1 MTSIT
6 TQVKEKMDR
15 SKVTEQ
21 LVKDGVL
28 IKYEGMHILAR
39 NFKETGIEKFDT
51 IRNMTSTEHGVVV
64 MGPAKSGSHLLL
76 SILDALGCDRAEEL
90 GVEGGITPFPFEYQ
104 RSHEVYHRMEKKMAE
119 AKGPVTLP
127 HCHLTPDRFIKGF
140 KGKIVYISRDVRAV
154 CASAYPFINAMMK
167 DVMEPYESGDHFLLI
182 ALTSL

>member
-1 MTSIT
+1 
-6 TQVKEKMDR
+6 
-15 SKVTEQ
+15 
-21 LVKDGVL
+21 
-28 IKYEGMHILAR
+28 
-39 NFKETGIEKFDT
+39 
-51 IRNMTSTEHGVVV
+51 
-64 MGPAKSGSHLLL
+64 MG
-76 SILDALGCDRAEEL
+76 
-90 GVEGGITPFPFEYQ
+90 YQ

-182 ALTSL
+182 ALTSLLFLLSKEIYRSRRFCQEYDKRGIFHG

>member
-1 MTSIT
+1 
-6 TQVKEKMDR
+6 MDR

-28 IKYEGMHILAR
+28 IEYEGMHLLAS
-39 NFKETGIEKFDT
+39 NFKETGVAKFDT

-64 MGPAKSGSHLLL
+64 MGPAKSGSHLAL

-90 GVEGGITPFPFEYQ
+90 GVEGGITPFPFEFQ
-104 RSHEVYHRMEKKMAE
+104 KTHEVYHRMEKKMAE
-119 AKGPVTLP
+119 AKRPILLP

-154 CASAYPFINAMMK
+154 CASADPFLNAMQK
-167 DVMEPYESGDHFLLI
+167 HVMEPYESGIHFYLMDHKLWF
-182 ALTSL
+182 